1 MTLDDPGAIWPALGV
16 LAFIALVL
24 DAAIKDKPGR
34 WGSGAV
40 SGDDTARIVSGGKPK
55 ATPRT
60 GAKLVLLLAIAFVLF
75 VLVMGGKSV
84 SSRVDPSRTCRN
96 CGGALVPTSRA
107 IARTP
112 AFGCPA
118 PTPTG
123 CLLGSEGAS
132 RSGVSLCGPMTA
144 SSA

>member
-1 MTLDDPGAIWPALGV
+1 MTLDNPSAIWPALGV

-75 VLVMGGKSV
+75 VLVMGGKS
-84 SSRVDPSRTCRN
+84 
-96 CGGALVPTSRA
+96 
-107 IARTP
+107 
-112 AFGCPA
+112 
-118 PTPTG
+118 
-123 CLLGSEGAS
+123 
-132 RSGVSLCGPMTA
+132 
-144 SSA
+144 